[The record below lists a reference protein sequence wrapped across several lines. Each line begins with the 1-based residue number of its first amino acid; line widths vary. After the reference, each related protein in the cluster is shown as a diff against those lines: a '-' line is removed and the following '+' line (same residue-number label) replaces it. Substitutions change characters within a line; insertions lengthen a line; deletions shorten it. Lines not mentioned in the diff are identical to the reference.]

1 MSTPLIPIAKVRL
14 ATKSNKVLKAYLDD
28 NIIRKNGEEY
38 CTVKDS
44 LRGIAA
50 IGEKH
55 AYVDYWN
62 EETAPTFRTAG
73 FGLVNS
79 ESKTVPLIIARRKVL
94 NAPLEALKDPSLL
107 VGRKFPSKDG
117 SYYSRITS
125 AHMTDK
131 GNLYVAYGLVL
142 R

>member
-28 NIIRKNGEEY
+28 SIIRKNGEEY
-38 CTVKDS
+38 CTVKGT

-73 FGLVNS
+73 FGLVNTK
-79 ESKTVPLIIARRKVL
+79 SKTVPLIIAGRKAL